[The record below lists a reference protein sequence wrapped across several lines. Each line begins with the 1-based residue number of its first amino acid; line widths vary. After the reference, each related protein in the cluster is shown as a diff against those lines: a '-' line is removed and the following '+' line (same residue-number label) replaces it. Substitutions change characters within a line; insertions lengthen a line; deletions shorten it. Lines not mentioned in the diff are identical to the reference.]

1 MTWLLCPLGRS
12 LDDGDVARLLT
23 RTLDL
28 LRQARQGRQGG
39 CVVLWSGG
47 AAGAAAGGGPCWNLA
62 RVVLVGACFAGRLLS
77 HGFQLPGC
85 GQGSFCALAS
95 RHTALPAAAKP
106 ATRRAPALPP
116 SAAPQVAFC
125 EPLLPPLRRAARQA
139 AAAMDRKPISD
150 LVA

>member
-1 MTWLLCPLGRS
+1 MTWLLCPRGRS

-28 LRQARQGRQGG
+28 LRQARQGRQVWV
-39 CVVLWSGG
+39 C
-47 AAGAAAGGGPCWNLA
+47 
-62 RVVLVGACFAGRLLS
+62 
-77 HGFQLPGC
+77 
-85 GQGSFCALAS
+85 CALAGRS
-95 RHTALPAAAKP
+95 SPGSSWRRAVPAPCKGCAGGRVLCRPTVEPRLPAAWLWARPFSYSYLQETTRLAAAKS
-106 ATRRAPALPP
+106 ATRRAPALLPF
-116 SAAPQVAFC
+116 AAPQVAFC